1 MKVTTYLGTE
11 KNPKFIQT
19 FLKQASFLRP
29 KFHQAHEFPLLYM
42 CRIKLNIETLL
53 LLFCRL

>member
-11 KNPKFIQT
+11 KNKIYSDIF
-19 FLKQASFLRP
+19 KASFLRP